1 MQDLRYALRSLKS
14 QPVFTIAAVA
24 TLAIGIGANAAIFS
38 LFYQVLLRPLPYAA
52 PERLVWVWN
61 TYGRAGEE
69 RTAVSIPDYR
79 DRKAEAA
86 AIEDATL
93 FTGRSIALTGTG
105 SPEEVRAL
113 AATPSFFTTLG
124 RRPAIGRSFREDEAA
139 PNADRFAVLTDG
151 FWRSHYNG
159 DPRVVGSTALMN
171 GEAWRIL
178 GVMPP
183 DVVLP
188 MPDVAAIVPFGFTP
202 DQRSD
207 AERGNEFS
215 FMIARLRP
223 GATVAQFNQ
232 QMSRIVEE
240 TIVRV
245 PARAAY
251 MRNSGFGG
259 TAVPLQERLV
269 GAARQPLYL
278 LQAAVALVLLI
289 ACVNV
294 ANLLLMRA
302 NRRSHELALRSALG
316 AGGLRIVR
324 QLVVE
329 GLVVAIA
336 GAVGGVVVSV
346 VGVRVLA
353 AIGAGQLPVATTA
366 SLHWP
371 VLLVTAGVAIV
382 TGLFFGVAP
391 AASLLRS
398 DLEASLRDDT
408 SRGTGGR
415 RTGATRATLV
425 MAETA
430 LAVTLLVGAGLLI
443 KSLARVLT
451 VDPGFTTS
459 RVLTAQVSLPR
470 PRYADSIA
478 QQAFWQNLTAKLRE
492 VPGVVAAGVTSA
504 VPFSGTVSAGTYKV
518 ASRPL
523 APTEKPPHAQ
533 FETVGGD
540 YFRALQIPVLEGR
553 VFDDRD
559 GADRERVVVVDRFLA
574 RRQFPGRS
582 AIGELL
588 NFGSPRNYRIV
599 GVVGTINAVDLSQP
613 IPEERVYLA
622 ATQIA
627 SSTMGLVVKTVAE
640 PSGLVQQLRGAVES
654 IDPGQPIADVRTMEQ
669 WVGRSLQPRR
679 APTTLLAM
687 FGGISLLLSGIGIY
701 GVLAFAVN
709 QRSREFGIRRALGAD
724 RASILTLV
732 FAQGLRP
739 TAIGIIVGL
748 AGSLMVTRYLES
760 MLYGIGGRDPVVLAG
775 ATTLLLAVAAV
786 ACYLPARTATRTD
799 PMVALRVQ

>member
-599 GVVGTINAVDLSQP
+599 GVVGTINAVDP
-613 IPEERVYLA
+613 
-622 ATQIA
+622 
-627 SSTMGLVVKTVAE
+627 
-640 PSGLVQQLRGAVES
+640 
-654 IDPGQPIADVRTMEQ
+654 
-669 WVGRSLQPRR
+669 
-679 APTTLLAM
+679 
-687 FGGISLLLSGIGIY
+687 
-701 GVLAFAVN
+701 
-709 QRSREFGIRRALGAD
+709 RSRFRKNACISPPHKSPAPLW
-724 RASILTLV
+724 
-732 FAQGLRP
+732 
-739 TAIGIIVGL
+739 
-748 AGSLMVTRYLES
+748 GSW
-760 MLYGIGGRDPVVLAG
+760 
-775 ATTLLLAVAAV
+775 
-786 ACYLPARTATRTD
+786 
-799 PMVALRVQ
+799 